1 MGAPP
6 GWGSTSSLLVL
17 SSLSTFN
24 SQATVPY
31 ATCVQE
37 MLSKVHQN
45 GLSGLSSA
53 GCVTLGKSPSLSEPR
68 GPGPALHLW

>member
-6 GWGSTSSLLVL
+6 GCGSASSDSVTLPFP
-17 SSLSTFN
+17 LSTAEPLGHMQHVFKKCFLRFIR
-24 SQATVPY
+24 T
-31 ATCVQE
+31 
-37 MLSKVHQN
+37 